1 MPGEISM
8 KVPFFEWANLF
19 LEDRENY
26 LDLIDKTLS
35 KGSFILQQEVADF
48 EAKIRSYLGIE
59 HAIGVSDG
67 TNAILLGLRASGV
80 GAGDEILLPS
90 HAFIAAAQSI
100 HFSGARPVIVDIDP
114 DDWLLS
120 ADSIEA
126 NITERTTAIMPVHV
140 NGRLCNMERICEVAE
155 RYGLRV
161 FEDAAQALGARFD
174 GAPAGYF
181 GEWATFSFY
190 PSKTLGSFGDA
201 GGLVTRNNEIAKK
214 IMSMRNH
221 GADENKMIPTNIDI
235 WGTNC
240 RLDTLH
246 AAILSYKMDRY
257 DRHISRRRQI
267 AQQYHDAFKDI
278 PSMALPE
285 APDEGTRH
293 FDVFQ
298 NYEIRTTYRDELRN
312 HLADNGVGT
321 IIQWGGLALHD
332 LTSLGIAN
340 KLVEASRFFE
350 ESMLLPMNHM
360 LTDEQVS
367 YVIGSVQQFFSGRAE

>member
-1 MPGEISM
+1 M

-48 EAKIRSYLGIE
+48 EAKIRSYLDIE

-80 GAGDEILLPS
+80 GTGDEILLPS

-201 GGLVTRNNEIAKK
+201 GGLVTRNDEIAKK
-214 IMSMRNH
+214 MMSMRNH
-221 GADENKMIPTNIDI
+221 GADENKMIPTNIDV

-240 RLDTLH
+240 RLDNLH

-298 NYEIRTTYRDELRN
+298 NYEIRTTYRDELRK

-340 KLVEASRFFE
+340 KLLEASRFFE

>member
-1 MPGEISM
+1 M

-48 EAKIRSYLGIE
+48 EAKIRSYLDIE

-80 GAGDEILLPS
+80 GTGDEILLPS

-161 FEDAAQALGARFD
+161 FEDAAQAFGARFD

-201 GGLVTRNNEIAKK
+201 GGLVTRNDEIAKK
-214 IMSMRNH
+214 MMSMRNH
-221 GADENKMIPTNIDI
+221 GADENKMIPTNIDV

-240 RLDTLH
+240 RLDNLH
-246 AAILSYKMDRY
+246 AAILSYKINLY

-298 NYEIRTTYRDELRN
+298 NYEIRTTYRDGLRK

-360 LTDEQVS
+360 LTDEQVC

>member
-1 MPGEISM
+1 M

-35 KGSFILQQEVADF
+35 KGGFILQQEVADF
-48 EAKIRSYLGIE
+48 EAKIRSYLDIE

-80 GAGDEILLPS
+80 GTGDEILLPS

-201 GGLVTRNNEIAKK
+201 GGLVTRNDEIAKK
-214 IMSMRNH
+214 MMSMRNH
-221 GADENKMIPTNIDI
+221 GADENKMIPTNIDV

-240 RLDTLH
+240 RLDNLH

-298 NYEIRTTYRDELRN
+298 NYEIRTTYRDELRK

-340 KLVEASRFFE
+340 KLLEASRFFE

>member
-1 MPGEISM
+1 M

-48 EAKIRSYLGIE
+48 EAKIRSYLDIE

-80 GAGDEILLPS
+80 GTGDEILLPS

-201 GGLVTRNNEIAKK
+201 GGLVTRNDEIAKK
-214 IMSMRNH
+214 MMSMRNH
-221 GADENKMIPTNIDI
+221 GADENKMIPTNIDV

-240 RLDTLH
+240 RLDNLH

-257 DRHISRRRQI
+257 DRHISRRRQS
-267 AQQYHDAFKDI
+267 
-278 PSMALPE
+278 PSSIMTLSRISLQWLFPR
-285 APDEGTRH
+285 PLTRERAISMCSRIMK
-293 FDVFQ
+293 F
-298 NYEIRTTYRDELRN
+298 EP
-312 HLADNGVGT
+312 T
-321 IIQWGGLALHD
+321 IV
-332 LTSLGIAN
+332 TSC
-340 KLVEASRFFE
+340 ASI
-350 ESMLLPMNHM
+350 SQTM
-360 LTDEQVS
+360 
-367 YVIGSVQQFFSGRAE
+367 GSGRSFSGAGLRSTI

>member
-1 MPGEISM
+1 M
-8 KVPFFEWANLF
+8 KIPFFDWSKLY

-35 KGSFILQQEVADF
+35 NGSFILQQDVADF
-48 EAKIRSYLGIE
+48 EAKIRVHLGIK

-80 GAGDEILLPS
+80 GTGDEILLPS

-100 HFSGARPVIVDIDP
+100 HFSGAKPVIVDIDP

-120 ADSIEA
+120 AESIEA

-140 NGRLCNMERICEVAE
+140 NGRLCNMEKICEVAE
-155 RYGLRV
+155 RLGLRV

-174 GAPAGYF
+174 DASAGSF

-201 GGLVTRNNEIAKK
+201 GGLVTQNDEIAEKV
-214 IMSMRNH
+214 MSMRNH
-221 GADENKMIPTNIDI
+221 GADENKAIPTDIDV

-240 RLDTLH
+240 RLDNLH
-246 AAILSYKMDRY
+246 AAILSYKIDHY
-257 DRHISRRRQI
+257 DRDIGRRRQI
-267 AQQYHDAFKDI
+267 AQRYHDAFKGI
-278 PSMALPE
+278 SAMSLPE
-285 APDEGTRH
+285 GPAEATRH
-293 FDVFQ
+293 FDVYQ
-298 NYEIRTTYRDELRN
+298 NYEIRTSHRDALRKY
-312 HLADNGVGT
+312 LADNGVGT

-332 LTSLGIAN
+332 LTGLGIA
-340 KLVEASRFFE
+340 KQLEEATRFFE
-350 ESMLLPMNHM
+350 ETMLLPMNHM
-360 LTDEQVS
+360 LTDDQVD
-367 YVIGSVQQFFSGRAE
+367 YVIDSVQQFFSERDE